1 MRSLVWFFLKSLQPF
16 LFILLLHLNPES
28 EHLGICRVL
37 NSDLGSCYLFV
48 IDVLLSW
55 HSVPHKD
62 SPC

>member
-1 MRSLVWFFLKSLQPF
+1 MVFFKVTAAIPIYSAAA
-16 LFILLLHLNPES
+16 LNPES
-28 EHLGICRVL
+28 EYLGICRVL